1 MSNSVEEVE
10 SILRSGVGVAFPSAS
25 LSFGVGATSQTFSV
39 GTATDETW
47 FDIASVTKA
56 LATTILVMKL
66 CDAGLLRL
74 DEEVLPGVTLAHLL
88 SHSSGFPACFPPLW
102 AEQQGFLVSPSEG
115 TRQAVQ
121 SAVLATP
128 RESAGVRS
136 VYSDLG
142 FIILG
147 RLVEERAQDRLDDL
161 LARWLGPLDL
171 ALSFRPL
178 DRHGLPE
185 ETRCAPTR
193 RESGARELLH
203 GVVHDDTARAMLG
216 VAGHAGLFARS
227 ESVYRLARGL
237 LDCYHDAPSAP
248 ARALGL
254 RSTTVRRFFQSPGIA
269 GLHGT
274 WGLGFDHPDPLLPG
288 GTFGSSAGSLWSR
301 LGVGHLGFTGCSLWM
316 DPHRGLIAVLLSN
329 RVNVESTVAADS
341 SKAALRALRPALHD
355 AIMKSQFR

>member
-1 MSNSVEEVE
+1 MSHPVDEVE
-10 SILRSGVGVAFPSAS
+10 SILRRGVGVAYPSAC
-25 LSFGVGATSQTFSV
+25 LSFGVGSTPRTFSV
-39 GTATDETW
+39 GHATDETW

-56 LATTILVMKL
+56 LATTLLVMKL
-66 CDAGLLRL
+66 CDAGLLHL
-74 DEEVLPGVTLAHLL
+74 DEEVLPGVHLAHLL

-102 AEQQGFLVSPSEG
+102 AEQQGFLVSPSG
-115 TRQAVQ
+115 RTRQAVQ

-128 RESAGVRS
+128 RDTAGVRS

-142 FIILG
+142 FIVLG
-147 RLVEERAQDRLDDL
+147 GLVEQRAQERLDDL

-171 ALSFRPL
+171 SLSFRPL
-178 DRHGLPE
+178 DRHVLPD

-193 RESGARELLH
+193 RESGAREPLQ
-203 GVVHDDTARAMLG
+203 GIVHDDTARAMLG
-216 VAGHAGLFARS
+216 VAGHAGLFAQS
-227 ESVYRLARGL
+227 ESVYRLARAL

-269 GLHGT
+269 GLPGT
-274 WGLGFDHPDPLLPG
+274 WGLGFDHPDPLLTGMPC
-288 GTFGSSAGSLWSR
+288 TSSAGSLWSR

-329 RVNVESTVAADS
+329 RVHVESTLAAES
-341 SKAALRALRPALHD
+341 SKVALRALRPALHD
-355 AIMKSQFR
+355 AIMRSQSR